1 LVFWKLEVLVTTN
14 YTYPEPTPFRVGSVR
29 FEELERDFAPTFNG
43 AARPGL
49 SFWRWGW
56 LCLGPANGKY
66 CLIITRSG
74 FENMLRSASQPAP
87 AVTLPKQVEPTPEMQ
102 ARLAA
107 ICAENGI
114 DLIGP
119 PID

>member
-1 LVFWKLEVLVTTN
+1 MISR
-14 YTYPEPTPFRVGSVR
+14 PHSMARRGRGCRSGVG
-29 FEELERDFAPTFNG
+29 
-43 AARPGL
+43 
-49 SFWRWGW
+49 GW
-56 LCLGPANGKY
+56 LCLGPANGKC

>member
-1 LVFWKLEVLVTTN
+1 
-14 YTYPEPTPFRVGSVR
+14 
-29 FEELERDFAPTFNG
+29 
-43 AARPGL
+43 
-49 SFWRWGW
+49 
-56 LCLGPANGKY
+56 
-66 CLIITRSG
+66 
-74 FENMLRSASQPAP
+74 MLRSASQPAP